1 MGNTDWR
8 EVDLY
13 VRFEHTFGHTD
24 NNFIVPR
31 DKEMHTNK
39 LFRSFLSGTPRAAH
53 DVRGW
58 RRALRTIG
66 VIALLVMSPA
76 LGAFAATPAAPGPAG
91 GGDYEIGPEDVLD
104 ISVWREKDLQ
114 REVLVRPDGWL
125 TFPLV
130 GNVEAAGKTP
140 QQLENEIRQR
150 LRKFIPEPVVTVTVK
165 KIQGLK
171 IFVIGRV
178 GKPGE
183 YMVGRYVDI
192 LQALTLAGGLTPF
205 AKEDK
210 IKVVRKKGGKEI
222 IIPFD
227 YSEVK
232 KGKRLEQ
239 NITLRSGDVIVVP

>member
-1 MGNTDWR
+1 MSASNI
-8 EVDLY
+8 LPY
-13 VRFEHTFGHTD
+13 LTD

-39 LFRSFLSGTPRAAH
+39 SKSRSPRLLFPRAFAT
-53 DVRGW
+53 RAPW
-58 RRALRTIG
+58 RAGIIQTLRRVLRPIG
-66 VIALLVMSPA
+66 VIVLLTLSPA
-76 LGAFAATPAAPGPAG
+76 LGAFAATPAAGPSG
-91 GGDYEIGPEDVLD
+91 GGNYEIGPEDVLD
-104 ISVWREKDLQ
+104 VSVWREKDLQ